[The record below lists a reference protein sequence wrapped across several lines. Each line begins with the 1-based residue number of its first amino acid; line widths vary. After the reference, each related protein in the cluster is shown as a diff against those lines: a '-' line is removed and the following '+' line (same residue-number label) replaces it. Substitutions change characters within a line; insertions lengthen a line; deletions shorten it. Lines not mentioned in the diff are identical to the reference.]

1 MTQSEWYEFYVLN
14 QSRKVRYYAIQMI
27 DEGGFGKVWSGISG
41 TGFPVAIKIIKPSS
55 NFLRDFTSWYI
66 EKDIC
71 LKCLNHAHIIT
82 TYDQFISENG
92 KLIIVMEKA
101 GGSLKEIVKDR
112 NYFNP
117 MAVCAI
123 GTKILSALDYIH
135 SLGIIHRDVTLKNI
149 LWFPDGNFKLS
160 DFGISKKG
168 VSIEEFAKTFIGHK
182 TYIPPE
188 LLLAGYT
195 SYQSDIYQLGL
206 VLLTLLTGDYPIP
219 MDATVKDTRKMILE
233 GTPRKI
239 AESLISK
246 YGRLVEILSIM
257 LRRRDKYRYKTA
269 LDVWN
274 DLYKEFNRQKKLK
287 EIAEW
292 LKKQPNPNFPPWLIK
307 N

>member
-1 MTQSEWYEFYVLN
+1 MTQSGWYELYVVN
-14 QSRKVRYYAIQMI
+14 PIRKVRYYAISMI

-41 TGFPVAIKIIKPSS
+41 TGLSVAIKIIKPSS
-55 NFLRDFTSWYI
+55 NFLRDYTSWYT
-66 EKDIC
+66 EQDIC

-82 TYDQFISENG
+82 TYDQFCSKDG

-149 LWFPDGNFKLS
+149 LWFPDGNFKLT

-219 MDATVKDTRKMILE
+219 MDATVEDTRKMILE

-246 YGRLVEILSIM
+246 YGRLAEILSIM

-292 LKKQPNPNFPPWLIK
+292 LKKQPNPDLPPWISSK
-307 N
+307 